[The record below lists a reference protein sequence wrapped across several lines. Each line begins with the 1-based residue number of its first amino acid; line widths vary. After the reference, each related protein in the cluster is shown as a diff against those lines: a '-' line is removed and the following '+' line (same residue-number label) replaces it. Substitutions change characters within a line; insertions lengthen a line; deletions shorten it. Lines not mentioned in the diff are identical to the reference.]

1 MHFTHT
7 SRSRASVS
15 GLLLLCLLALG
26 ACQKKP
32 ALDARSADAWA
43 SVIAGHTS
51 GIVSRR
57 TEIRVLFASDVGSDV
72 ALRAT
77 PLVLSPA
84 VAGKLEFRG
93 PRELVLVPT
102 GTLPPGREYQAT
114 LSARG
119 LAGVPQ
125 NLAPYTFSFRVQT
138 PQYDVTLGEF
148 ETDESGPDL
157 MSLHGRIVTAD
168 AEEGASVERMLKAD
182 YRGSQPMSVWS
193 HASDGRVHQFS
204 LTGLARQ
211 QEATVVKLAFQG
223 QPIGS
228 DRNDS
233 LEARVPAAS
242 EFTVVSAAAQETDG
256 RREIRVVFSDLLDE
270 QQDLKGLV
278 RISQGDFTTRID
290 GNAITLYPAAQLQG
304 DVTVTLEPGIRNTRG
319 KRLAAQS
326 VQALRLESEK
336 PQVRFVGTGV
346 ILPDGKTLTVPF
358 EAVSARSVRVVAT
371 RIFPEN
377 VAQFLQVNALDGQDE
392 IGRVGRYLWRKTLA
406 LTGPMTGRWQR
417 YDIDVSELM
426 RKYPGSMFRLSLQ
439 LTPADS
445 AYACAAAAD
454 GETRAVP
461 AADKPLQDQED
472 GDTAMPSS
480 WDFAEDYF
488 GVETDEDGQVDY
500 ESRFRD
506 RNNPCK
512 PAYFTYNEGTRAQ
525 RNLLAS
531 NLGLLAKADQR
542 GKLLVSVTDLRTA
555 QVLSN
560 VALTL
565 RNFQGQTVGQGS
577 TDSNGLATLTPNSTP
592 FLLVAEARG
601 QKGYLKLA
609 SGAALP
615 VSHFDVGGE
624 AITKGLK
631 GSIYGERGVW
641 RPGDPML
648 LTFVLRDREKS
659 LPANHPAT
667 LDLIDPRGRTVQT
680 VVNTTPVDAFY
691 RYDVRTAED
700 APTGEWTAR
709 VTLGGVSFRKA
720 LKVETVMPNRLKV
733 ALDVGD
739 AVLGGGKPVRGTV
752 QSQWLSG
759 ASAAGLKTDV
769 KLRLVPTRT
778 KFERFTDY
786 VFDDPAR
793 DFRSEPQDLFEGE
806 INAQGEAR
814 FEKEL
819 ELAAEPP
826 GMLNALFAT
835 RVFERGGAFSI
846 NNESKTFAPYSRFV
860 GLKLPK
866 GDVARGML
874 RTDEDNIVEIGT
886 LTAQGAPVAVKK
898 VRVTLY
904 KVEWRWW
911 WDRAE
916 ESMAQ
921 YVAREQNTRVSEA
934 TVATNAEGRAQWTL
948 RINYPQWGRYL
959 VRACDE
965 EGGHCTGSV
974 FYIDWPA
981 WAGKQREQSGP
992 ASSMLT
998 LTADKASYQVGE
1010 TAVVQ
1015 LPEASQGRA
1024 LLTVENGSGILDA
1037 RWVQP
1042 TPQNTRISVPITAAM
1057 TPNAY
1062 VAVTLV
1068 QPHEGKTN
1076 DRPIRLYGVIPLEVT
1091 DPGTHIKPVIEAA
1104 DEWRPESKVSVKVR
1118 EAAGKP
1124 MTYTLAVVD
1133 EGLLSLT
1140 GFKTPDLH
1148 KEFFKREALGV
1159 RTWDL
1164 YDQVI
1169 GAYGADL
1176 ERLLALG
1183 GSDEAAAGNEQK
1195 PQSRFPPV
1203 AQVLGPFQL
1212 KAGETQTQAITLPRY
1227 IGAVR
1232 VMVVAGNNAATPA
1245 AFGST
1250 EKSVFVRQPLMI
1262 LPTMPRVVG
1271 PNEEITVPVSV
1282 FAMNESVKDVTLTV
1296 TPDRMFQVVGDA
1308 ATHVTFTRIDEK
1320 LGLLKLK
1327 AGSRL
1332 GASRVK
1338 FTAVSGSHRADAQID
1353 IEVRSANP
1361 PSTRLQT
1368 HLVANGESWTAQVV
1382 PHGLPGTNRVS
1393 LEVSAMPPLN
1403 LENRLRYL
1411 IQYPHGCLEQTT
1423 SAVFPQLFLSSL
1435 VKLEDS
1441 RTKEIEDNIRGGIE
1455 RMRFFQ
1461 LANGGFSYWP
1471 GGSGGFATGSLE
1483 GYAVYA
1489 TTYASHFLVEAEK
1502 KGYTIP
1508 ASMRA
1513 GMMRNLRATAQ
1524 EWTVNKGSALDQAYR
1539 LYVLARAGQP
1549 ELGAMNRL
1557 REMRELD
1564 AVARWVLAAGYQLAG
1579 MADAARQLAT
1589 GDPLAVRDYKRTDYT
1604 FGSGLRD
1611 HALVLQ
1617 SLVQLGQLDKAEP
1630 LIRAISDELATENW
1644 YSTQSVA
1651 YSLMAMSQLAGARA
1665 AGSFS
1670 FVQVVGGKE
1679 TAVTASSAVYQ
1690 TTLAG
1695 FPDAGAPVVVRNTSG
1710 GPLFATLSVRG
1721 TPPPQ
1726 AEQASASGLSLQVGY
1741 VDADGNAVDV
1751 SKLKQGTDVMVDLAV
1766 RNGTSVAIDNI
1777 ALTQIV
1783 PSGWEIHNERLAGD
1797 GDATGEREA
1806 QPRNRF
1812 DGSLARTAPRADHVD
1827 IRDDRVLQYFSLR
1840 PGETIRFQTRVNAA
1854 YLGRYYL
1861 PGVLVEAMYDASK
1874 QAHTA
1879 GQWTEVVAK

>member
-1 MHFTHT
+1 MHLTT
-7 SRSRASVS
+7 RPWSRTLTS
-15 GLLLLCLLALG
+15 GLILFCVLALAG
-26 ACQKKP
+26 CQKKP

-51 GIVSRR
+51 GIVSRHA
-57 TEIRVLFASDVGSDV
+57 EIRVIFAGDVGGEAAV
-72 ALRAT
+72 
-77 PLVLSPA
+77 PA
-84 VAGKLEFRG
+84 NTLQLQPAIAGKLEFRG
-93 PRELVLVPT
+93 PRELVLVPDRE
-102 GTLPPGREYQAT
+102 LPPGQEYQAT
-114 LSARG
+114 LVAKG
-119 LAGVPQ
+119 LAGVPRDIG
-125 NLAPYTFSFRVQT
+125 PYTFSFRVQT
-138 PQYDVTLGEF
+138 PQYDVELGEF
-148 ETDESGPDL
+148 QTDESGPDL

-168 AEEGASVERMLKAD
+168 AEDGAKVERMLKAD
-182 YRGSQPMSVWS
+182 YRGSSPPSVWS

-204 LTGLARQ
+204 LTGLTRQ
-211 QEATVVKLAFQG
+211 AEAAAVKLDFQG

-233 LEARVPAAS
+233 LEARVPAIS
-242 EFTVVSAAAQETDG
+242 EFTVVSAGAQEADG

-278 RISQGDFTTRID
+278 QLSAGAFTTRIE
-290 GNAITLYPAAQLQG
+290 GNALTLYPAAQLQG
-304 DVTVTLEPGIRNTRG
+304 DVTVTLEPGIRNVRG
-319 KRLAAQS
+319 KPLAAQS
-326 VQALRLESEK
+326 VQALTMESEK
-336 PQVRFVGTGV
+336 PQVRFVGNGV
-346 ILPDGKTLTVPF
+346 ILPEGKTLTVPF

-377 VAQFLQVNALDGQDE
+377 VAQFLQVNALGGQDE
-392 IGRVGRYLWRKTLA
+392 IGRVGRYLWRKSLT

-417 YDIDVSELM
+417 YEIDVSELM

-445 AYACAAAAD
+445 AYACAAAGDDA
-454 GETRAVP
+454 TRASP
-461 AADKPLQDQED
+461 AADNALQDQED
-472 GDTAMPSS
+472 GDTSMPSS
-480 WDFAEDYF
+480 WDFAEDWF
-488 GVETDEDGQVDY
+488 GVETDENGEIDY
-500 ESRFRD
+500 QARWRD
-506 RNNPCK
+506 RENPCK
-512 PAYFTYNEGTRAQ
+512 PAYFTYNEGTRAE

-542 GKLLVSVTDLRTA
+542 GRLLVSVTDLRTA
-555 QVLSN
+555 QALPN
-560 VALTL
+560 VSVTL
-565 RNFQGQTVGQGS
+565 RNFQGQTLGQAS
-577 TDSNGLATLTPNSTP
+577 TDNNGMASLTPTGTP
-592 FLLVAEARG
+592 FLLVAETRG
-601 QKGYLKLA
+601 QKGYLKLN

-624 AITKGLK
+624 AVSKGLK
-631 GSIYGERGVW
+631 GAIYGERGVW
-641 RPGDPML
+641 RPGDNIL

-659 LPANHPAT
+659 LPASHPAT

-680 VVNTTPVDAFY
+680 LVNTSPVDAFY
-691 RYDVRTAED
+691 RFDVRTAED
-700 APTGEWTAR
+700 APTGDWTAR
-709 VTLGGVSFRKA
+709 VTLGGVSFRKS

-733 ALDVGD
+733 ALDMGD
-739 AVLGGGKPVRGTV
+739 DVLGGGRPVRGTV

-759 ASAAGLKTDV
+759 ASAAGLKADV
-769 KLRLVPTRT
+769 KLRLTPTRT
-778 KFERFTDY
+778 RFDRFTDY

-793 DFRSEPQDLFEGE
+793 EFRSEPQDLFEGE

-814 FEKEL
+814 FEKDI
-819 ELAAEPP
+819 ELAAQPP

-846 NNESKTFAPYSRFV
+846 NNEARPFAPYSRFV
-860 GLKLPK
+860 GLRLPK

-886 LTAQGAPVAVKK
+886 LTAQGQPVAVKK
-898 VRVTLY
+898 VQVTLY

-911 WDRAE
+911 WDRTE
-916 ESMAQ
+916 DSLAQ
-921 YVAREQNTRVSEA
+921 YVAREQSTRVAEA

-965 EGGHCTGSV
+965 DGGHCTGSV
-974 FYIDWPA
+974 FYIDWPS

-992 ASSMLT
+992 AASMLS
-998 LTADKASYQVGE
+998 LTTDKASYQVGE
-1010 TAVVQ
+1010 TAVIQ
-1015 LPEASQGRA
+1015 LPESSQGRA
-1024 LLTVENGSGILDA
+1024 LVTVENGSGILDA
-1037 RWVQP
+1037 RWVLP
-1042 TPQNTRISVPITAAM
+1042 KPQNTRISVPITAAM
-1057 TPNAY
+1057 APNAY

-1076 DRPIRLYGVIPLEVT
+1076 DRPIRLYGVIPLEVA
-1091 DPGTHIKPVIEAA
+1091 DPGTHVRPVLEAA

-1148 KEFFKREALGV
+1148 KEFFRREALGV

-1169 GAYGADL
+1169 GAYGTDL

-1183 GSDEAAAGNEQK
+1183 GSDEAGAGNEQK

-1232 VMVVAGNNAATPA
+1232 VMVVAGNNASTPA
-1245 AFGST
+1245 AFGSV

-1282 FAMNESVKDVTLTV
+1282 FAMNDAVRDVTLTV
-1296 TPDRMFQVVGDA
+1296 TPDRMFQVVGDPS
-1308 ATHVTFTRIDEK
+1308 TRVTFTRIDEK

-1327 AGSRL
+1327 AGGRL
-1332 GASRVK
+1332 GTSRVK
-1338 FTAVSGSHRADAQID
+1338 FTAVSGSHRADSQID

-1361 PSTRLQT
+1361 PSTRVQT
-1368 HLVANGESWTAQVV
+1368 HLLGDGESWTTQLA
-1382 PHGLPGTNRVS
+1382 PHGLPGTNRVT
-1393 LEVSAMPPLN
+1393 LEVSALPPLN

-1423 SAVFPQLFLSSL
+1423 SAAFPQLFLSSL

-1455 RMRFFQ
+1455 RLRFFQ

-1471 GGSGGFATGSLE
+1471 GGSGGFAAGSLE

-1489 TTYASHFLVEAEK
+1489 STYASHFLVEAEK
-1502 KGYTIP
+1502 RGFTVP
-1508 ASMRA
+1508 QSMRA
-1513 GMMRNLRATAQ
+1513 GMIRNLRSTAQ
-1524 EWTVNKGSALDQAYR
+1524 EWTASKGSTLDQAYR

-1549 ELGAMNRL
+1549 EVGAMNRL
-1557 REMRELD
+1557 RETRELD
-1564 AVARWVLAAGYQLAG
+1564 AVARWVLAAAYQLAG
-1579 MADAARQLAT
+1579 LQDVAKQLAT
-1589 GDPLAVRDYKRTDYT
+1589 GDPLAVRDYRRTDYT
-1604 FGSGLRD
+1604 FGSSLRD

-1617 SLVQLGQLDKAEP
+1617 ALVQLGQLDKAEP
-1630 LIRAISDELATENW
+1630 LIRAISDELGTENW

-1651 YSLMAMSQLAGARA
+1651 YSLLAMSQLAGART
-1665 AGSFS
+1665 AGPFS

-1679 TAVTASSAVYQ
+1679 TAVTARTPVHQA
-1690 TTLAG
+1690 TLAG
-1695 FPDAGAPVVVRNTSG
+1695 FPDAGAPVTLRNTSG
-1710 GPLFATLSVRG
+1710 GPLFATLAVRG

-1726 AEQASASGLSLQVGY
+1726 VEQATASGLSLQVGY
-1741 VDADGNAVDV
+1741 TDADGNPVDLA
-1751 SKLKQGTDVMVDLAV
+1751 KLKQGSDLAVDLTV

-1783 PSGWEIHNERLAGD
+1783 PSGWEIHNERLAGESN
-1797 GDATGEREA
+1797 ATGEREPQA
-1806 QPRNRF
+1806 RNRF
-1812 DGSLARTAPRADHVD
+1812 DGSLSQTARRADHVD

-1879 GQWTEVVAK
+1879 GQWTEVVAQ